1 MAKKEIIPARYRL
14 KVKQRLAIVEW
25 AMERGIKP
33 AGERFGLDRKTVREW
48 RDRYRARGILG
59 LVPAYPERRK
69 SRVPADVIALIE
81 QARRELQYGAARTRI
96 WLRRAH
102 KRQVPM
108 ATISRTFVRLGLRY
122 LPRSRRR
129 ASRPRQLKLFE
140 KPNPGDSVQVDVKII
155 KLLGR
160 KAYQYTAI
168 DDCTRFRV
176 LRLYREL
183 NQRSSVDFLGEV
195 RRALPFPIHQLQ
207 CDNGTEF
214 SLDFALTV
222 QEAGIRLRYIRPR
235 RPQQNGKVE
244 RSHRID
250 NEEFWRREAPSHFGT
265 AVPALQA
272 WERRY
277 NFERFS
283 VALHGETPAEKL
295 QRLLPDANLACLA

>member
-1 MAKKEIIPARYRL
+1 MAKKEVVPPRYSLKVQERL
-14 KVKQRLAIVEW
+14 KIVEW

-48 RDRYRARGILG
+48 RDRYRAQGIVG
-59 LVPAYPERRK
+59 LIPMYPERRK
-69 SRVPADVIALIE
+69 SRLPSEVLALIE
-81 QARRELQYGAARTRI
+81 HARRELQYGAARTRI
-96 WLRRAH
+96 WLRRVH
-102 KRQVPM
+102 KRNVPM

-122 LPRSRRR
+122 LPRGRKR
-129 ASRPRQLKLFE
+129 APRPRQLKLFE
-140 KPNPGDSVQVDVKII
+140 KPQPGDSVQVDVKVVA
-155 KLLGR
+155 LAGR

-183 NQRSSVDFLGEV
+183 NQRSSVAFLDEV
-195 RRALPFPIHQLQ
+195 RRALPFPIQQLQ

-214 SLDFALTV
+214 SLAFALTV

-250 NEEFWRREAPSHFGT
+250 AEEFWRREAPPDFMT
-265 AVPALQA
+265 ALAALQA

-283 VALHGETPAEKL
+283 VALKGETPAEKL
-295 QRLLPDANLACLA
+295 QRLLPATKVA